1 MEKSNPTMPT
11 ISHIQSAQLAHL
23 KSTNNDKTLYFMLS
37 EFLSNILDPK
47 FARQSSSKAETIY
60 NFAYEGI
67 YETLNEVV

>member
-1 MEKSNPTMPT
+1 MPT

-23 KSTNNDKTLYFMLS
+23 KSTNNDKTLNFMLS

-60 NFAYEGI
+60 N
-67 YETLNEVV
+67 ND